1 MAISITEQ
9 NIQDLISWYNEHLYI
24 SAVLDSGVTP
34 SKITIDADGDSL
46 AKVRQLHLDERP
58 IKSIEGVEKLSGVL
72 MVDAKNCKF
81 DVIPEWMVKLPAV
94 QVISLTGNDLRLIQ
108 PSFWCQNLWLAKIYL
123 DSNKYLQSIDNDYPS
138 VSLGVH
144 LWYLNVSECD
154 LRSLPEN
161 LFSHRLKEVYIS
173 GNTGQYL
180 DIVQNKQNVVNMFLN

>member
-34 SKITIDADGDSL
+34 SKITIDAEGDSL
-46 AKVRQLHLDERP
+46 ANVKQLHLDERP

-108 PSFWCQNLWLAKIYL
+108 PSFLVPKFVARQNL
-123 DSNKYLQSIDNDYPS
+123 S
-138 VSLGVH
+138 
-144 LWYLNVSECD
+144 
-154 LRSLPEN
+154 RS
-161 LFSHRLKEVYIS
+161 
-173 GNTGQYL
+173 
-180 DIVQNKQNVVNMFLN
+180 

>member
-34 SKITIDADGDSL
+34 SKITINADGDSL
-46 AKVRQLHLDERP
+46 AKVKQLHLDERP
-58 IKSIEGVEKLSGVL
+58 IKSIEGVEK
-72 MVDAKNCKF
+72 
-81 DVIPEWMVKLPAV
+81 
-94 QVISLTGNDLRLIQ
+94 
-108 PSFWCQNLWLAKIYL
+108 
-123 DSNKYLQSIDNDYPS
+123 
-138 VSLGVH
+138 
-144 LWYLNVSECD
+144 LNVSECD